1 MKKKS
6 HLFRNIILF
15 IISALF
21 LLSFS
26 YYIYTT
32 YSNIEMSSEY
42 DISKISTSNNS
53 VSTTTNL
60 DISNMLEDVSN
71 CVVGISKIKSHSTS
85 IFSTSSLNDL
95 GIGTGI
101 IVSNNGYIL
110 SNCHVTGEKFS
121 TCYITLENG
130 NTYDATVLWCNSEL
144 DLSVSKINAS
154 GLNYVKFGDSSKIKS
169 GETVY
174 AIGNPIGYEFRRT
187 ITSGIISAINRTIKI
202 EENNSVSYM
211 TDLIQTDASINP
223 GNSGGPLIL
232 STGEVIGVNSVK
244 ITSAEGIG
252 FAIPINVVK
261 PVIEKIVSTGAFDEA
276 YLGIYAYDKET
287 TPYFSST
294 NVPNGIYI
302 AHINKDSPAYSSGIK
317 IGDIITSI
325 DDNKRIYSIATST
338 PRLLKPFLN
347 IKYSLDVHN
356 SHPLLFNSILMSYYN
371 IPTSLMDKIYP
382 IYEKIYTSN
391 VESHNV
397 RPFLRKTLITNNI
410 EEENIKSIPI
420 DVLYYMYLTSM
431 GLFWDVT
438 IPKEMVDEKNL
449 LRSDIKVLMFRE
461 VFYSKK
467 LTARGKEYAKIFAK
481 EFPNVYT
488 VVLDSKRENRTK
500 LANDMMKI
508 ESELFGKILVELY
521 AKKFKVISIHDA
533 IVVLDV
539 KQNEKCTEEVVKQV
553 MTDVY
558 RKYGLHPDISV
569 DYYGKE
575 CMEDRGRR

>member
-15 IISALF
+15 IISAIF

-121 TCYITLENG
+121 TCYVTLENG

-144 DLSVSKINAS
+144 DLSVSKINTS
-154 GLNYVKFGDSSKIKS
+154 GLNYVKFGDSSNIKS

-211 TDLIQTDASINP
+211 TDLI
-223 GNSGGPLIL
+223 
-232 STGEVIGVNSVK
+232 
-244 ITSAEGIG
+244 
-252 FAIPINVVK
+252 
-261 PVIEKIVSTGAFDEA
+261 
-276 YLGIYAYDKET
+276 
-287 TPYFSST
+287 
-294 NVPNGIYI
+294 
-302 AHINKDSPAYSSGIK
+302 
-317 IGDIITSI
+317 
-325 DDNKRIYSIATST
+325 
-338 PRLLKPFLN
+338 
-347 IKYSLDVHN
+347 
-356 SHPLLFNSILMSYYN
+356 
-371 IPTSLMDKIYP
+371 
-382 IYEKIYTSN
+382 
-391 VESHNV
+391 
-397 RPFLRKTLITNNI
+397 
-410 EEENIKSIPI
+410 
-420 DVLYYMYLTSM
+420 
-431 GLFWDVT
+431 
-438 IPKEMVDEKNL
+438 
-449 LRSDIKVLMFRE
+449 
-461 VFYSKK
+461 
-467 LTARGKEYAKIFAK
+467 
-481 EFPNVYT
+481 
-488 VVLDSKRENRTK
+488 
-500 LANDMMKI
+500 
-508 ESELFGKILVELY
+508 
-521 AKKFKVISIHDA
+521 
-533 IVVLDV
+533 
-539 KQNEKCTEEVVKQV
+539 
-553 MTDVY
+553 
-558 RKYGLHPDISV
+558 
-569 DYYGKE
+569 
-575 CMEDRGRR
+575 